1 MRYVNANPGLI
12 TAGLVKSGLIVA
24 GLMLA
29 CGLAGAQSF
38 PAKPVKIDVPWA
50 AGSSVDIVTRVVSN
64 AIGAK
69 LSGIF
74 VVENKPG
81 ATGAIGTD
89 SVAASPADGCTLLTI
104 RRER

>member
-1 MRYVNANPGLI
+1 MPYVNTNLGLI
-12 TAGLVKSGLIVA
+12 TAGLIKAGLIMA

-29 CGLAGAQSF
+29 CGAGAQSF
-38 PAKPVKIDVPWA
+38 PAKPVKIVVPWA